1 MAAIAST
8 DHLLDDT
15 DIHQYVDGEYCT
27 EVIEAGNL
35 ERRKRITKRLLR
47 KLDLRVSFLALV
59 YIMNNVGSH
68 WCP

>member
-1 MAAIAST
+1 MVAIGST

-15 DIHQYVDGEYCT
+15 DIHLYVDGEYCT
-27 EVIEAGNL
+27 EVSEAGNL

-47 KLDLRVSFLALV
+47 KLDLRVSFLVLV